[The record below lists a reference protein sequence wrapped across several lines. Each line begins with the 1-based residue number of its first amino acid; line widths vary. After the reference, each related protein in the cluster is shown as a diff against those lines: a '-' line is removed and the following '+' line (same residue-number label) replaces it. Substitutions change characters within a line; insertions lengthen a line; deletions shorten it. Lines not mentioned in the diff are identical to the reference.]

1 MFLPRVPPTSD
12 SGTCRTAR
20 SSTSDKSEA
29 LVVGTSN
36 QLYVVDSSASSISI
50 AGVDLPV
57 AEDRK
62 VLRVF
67 LDRHLTLEKNI
78 SIVVLSCNYHAH
90 AIRHISYLLSTEL
103 AHADVGM

>member
-20 SSTSDKSEA
+20 SSTPDKSEA

-36 QLYVVDSSASSISI
+36 QLYDVDSFASSISI

-57 AEDRK
+57 AEDMK
-62 VLRVF
+62 VLGVF
-67 LDRHLTLEKNI
+67 LDRHLTLQRKKTSRRLFGRATI
-78 SIVVLSCNYHAH
+78 MRMLSV
-90 AIRHISYLLSTEL
+90 SK
-103 AHADVGM
+103 